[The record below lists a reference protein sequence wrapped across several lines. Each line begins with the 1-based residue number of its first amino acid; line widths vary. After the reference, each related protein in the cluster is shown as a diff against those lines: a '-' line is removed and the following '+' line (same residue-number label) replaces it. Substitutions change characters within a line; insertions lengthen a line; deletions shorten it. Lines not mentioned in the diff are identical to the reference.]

1 MLLICGK
8 QLITKISIDVGRFKN
23 DKYHGQGTYTGA
35 DGRRYVGEWKDD
47 KFHGRGTFNYP
58 DGRVEEGIWKYG
70 RLVK

>member
-1 MLLICGK
+1 MDKELTYLLMEQKYVGQFKDGK
-8 QLITKISIDVGRFKN
+8 F
-23 DKYHGQGTYTGA
+23 HGQGTYTGA

-70 RLVK
+70 RLVE

>member
-1 MLLICGK
+1 MKKKLLNYGK
-8 QLITKISIDVGRFKN
+8 F
-23 DKYHGQGTYTGA
+23 HGQGTYAGA

-70 RLVK
+70 GLIE